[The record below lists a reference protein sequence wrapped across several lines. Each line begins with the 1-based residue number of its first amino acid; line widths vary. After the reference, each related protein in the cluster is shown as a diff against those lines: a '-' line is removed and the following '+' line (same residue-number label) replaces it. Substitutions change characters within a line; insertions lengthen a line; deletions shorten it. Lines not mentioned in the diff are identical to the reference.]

1 MSQYDKLIR
10 AGLLDPGDRRQAAL
24 EGLFALGAQIGR
36 RGEARL
42 SPTPPPMN
50 LSGVME
56 GYRNSMQASLQRGAL
71 AKKLADDEGMR
82 NIFAPKPVNEREAL
96 RVAAVVG
103 NNANANF
110 LDRTEWGEDEVY
122 EGVSRDPRTSRP
134 VNDLGQP
141 ISGIQALGHKAG
153 LNANYAALPL
163 ARQQTTVPT
172 ALRGMPQNAQSLIS
186 QVAQYN
192 PKAALT
198 MAGSV
203 LAAQNKYRKPEYHNV
218 TVNGTPGR
226 LTTKQL
232 EVHRADG
239 AKIEPFSP
247 PTTSINMNAGKKA
260 DEGFVEWALTRSNAL
275 QENAQNASGTLA
287 SMNQLSSI
295 LDSGIST
302 GFGTETITEIQRLG
316 QRFGWTSEATNA
328 AIASKEGFSSEVVKL
343 ILPAVKQLGVNPT
356 DKDLDFIVQGN
367 PSLGKTLAGNRF
379 MIEILKVKAARD
391 QKLGEFDRNFMT
403 QNGNLLR
410 TNPMEYRV
418 RYMSAI
424 SELTRTDPL
433 WTEAVKNLRTAAP
446 VGTQLPTSLR

>member
-141 ISGIQALGHKAG
+141 GAG
-153 LNANYAALPL
+153 
-163 ARQQTTVPT
+163 
-172 ALRGMPQNAQSLIS
+172 PQGG
-186 QVAQYN
+186 
-192 PKAALT
+192 P
-198 MAGSV
+198 
-203 LAAQNKYRKPEYHNV
+203 
-218 TVNGTPGR
+218 
-226 LTTKQL
+226 
-232 EVHRADG
+232 
-239 AKIEPFSP
+239 
-247 PTTSINMNAGKKA
+247 
-260 DEGFVEWALTRSNAL
+260 
-275 QENAQNASGTLA
+275 
-287 SMNQLSSI
+287 
-295 LDSGIST
+295 
-302 GFGTETITEIQRLG
+302 
-316 QRFGWTSEATNA
+316 
-328 AIASKEGFSSEVVKL
+328 
-343 ILPAVKQLGVNPT
+343 
-356 DKDLDFIVQGN
+356 
-367 PSLGKTLAGNRF
+367 
-379 MIEILKVKAARD
+379 
-391 QKLGEFDRNFMT
+391 
-403 QNGNLLR
+403 
-410 TNPMEYRV
+410 
-418 RYMSAI
+418 
-424 SELTRTDPL
+424 
-433 WTEAVKNLRTAAP
+433 
-446 VGTQLPTSLR
+446 